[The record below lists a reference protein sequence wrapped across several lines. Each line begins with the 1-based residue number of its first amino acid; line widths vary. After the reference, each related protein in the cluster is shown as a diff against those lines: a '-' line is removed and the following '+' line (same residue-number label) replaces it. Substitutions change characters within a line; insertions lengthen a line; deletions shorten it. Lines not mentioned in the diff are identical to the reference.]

1 MEVNDMLQY
10 LIYRDGFP
18 STELERLGI
27 DFSPWEDPASWMVSP
42 NGVRSLIEKGYR
54 FDSQRTGF
62 DGMVALVLVRRPET
76 DPRIPEWLQV
86 ERRWPGEMDK
96 YFVFDLIKEHI
107 YPLVDKPI
115 TIRFGDTRSTPATE
129 NFTIHICSSPTN
141 GEITI
146 PERLKFDGRYY
157 HHHADTYCGFGEWD
171 DGLPMVDEDNQEYG
185 AVDKHNMYIYPH
197 LTRCSCEQGIAIMR
211 FVMARAADHIK
222 QAQEG
227 KSRMDIMGDIIRSR
241 YAHYC
246 SQRLTRERDQISRA
260 LIDGEE
266 RVRRLQ
272 RDLVETIRQRN
283 EDQTRMNYLD
293 NASEGVN
300 HEEEF
305 DRLLELAHI
314 IKVTISGDTLIAVTD
329 MIKAVDP
336 RTEVVHLVGRVK
348 ISIRMSSGYVN
359 IRNLSWLVNG
369 MNAPHVFNSGEPC
382 LGNIGSILP
391 ELVGR
396 YDFAA
401 ALMVIIQY
409 LESVNV
415 NDSAGVKTHYWPIDP
430 EYAAEKG
437 IEQKVQHRRITEEG
451 DKVLVTHNEET
462 LRDLM
467 VQGGY
472 ADEYQGTTP
481 ENHEDYDE
489 DDEDYDGEED
499 Y

>member
-27 DFSPWEDPASWMVSP
+27 EFSPWEDPASWMVSP
-42 NGVRSLIEKGYR
+42 SGVRSLIEKGYR
-54 FDSQRTGF
+54 FDTQRTGF
-62 DGMVALVLVRRPET
+62 DGMTALVLVRRPDT
-76 DPRIPEWLQV
+76 DPRIPDWLQV

-96 YFVFDLIKEHI
+96 YFIFDLIKEHI

-115 TIRFGDTRSTPATE
+115 TIRFGDTRSAPATE
-129 NFTIHICSSPTN
+129 NFTIHICSSPTQ

-146 PERLKFDGRYY
+146 PERLKFEGSY
-157 HHHADTYCGFGEWD
+157 HRHHADTYCAFAEWD

-197 LTRCSCEQGIAIMR
+197 LTRCSCEQGIAIAR
-211 FVMARAADHIK
+211 FIMARAADYIK
-222 QAQEG
+222 LAQEG
-227 KSRMDIMGDIIRSR
+227 KSRMDVMGDLVRSR

-246 SQRLTRERDQISRA
+246 SQRLTREREQISHA
-260 LIDGEE
+260 LRDGEE
-266 RVRRLQ
+266 MVRRLQ
-272 RDLVETIRQRN
+272 RDLVETIRKRD
-283 EDQTRMNYLD
+283 EDQARMNYLD
-293 NASEGVN
+293 NASGEVDHG
-300 HEEEF
+300 EEF
-305 DRLLELAHI
+305 DKLLDLAHI
-314 IKVTISGDTLIAVTD
+314 IKATISGDTLIVETD
-329 MIKAVDP
+329 MIKATDP

-359 IRNLSWLVNG
+359 IRNLSWLVNN
-369 MNAPHVFNSGEPC
+369 MNAPHVFNNGEPC

-409 LESVNV
+409 LESINV
-415 NDSAGVKTHYWPIDP
+415 NDSAGVKAHYWPIDP

-437 IEQKVQHRRITEEG
+437 IEQKVWHRYITESG
-451 DKVLVTHNEET
+451 DKVLVTHKEET
-462 LRDLM
+462 IKDLM
-467 VQGGY
+467 VKGGY
-472 ADEYQGTTP
+472 ADEYQGP
-481 ENHEDYDE
+481 AREDYED
-489 DDEDYDGEED
+489 DDEDED
-499 Y
+499 ENY